1 MLRCA
6 GKVASDLTG
15 NRLFISD
22 SSNNRIVVTDLSGR
36 FLEHV
41 GCGAAGLV
49 DGGYEEAAFYRPQG
63 VAYSPK
69 VRGSGQGWQRNL
81 SAGPSWV
88 AEAFR
93 GPPKTSSSWQDS
105 ANSCQAPA

>member
-1 MLRCA
+1 VLCCA
-6 GKVASDLTG
+6 GKVASDLAG

-36 FLEHV
+36 FLEHI

-49 DGGYEEAAFYRPQG
+49 DGGYEKAAFYRPQG

-69 VRGSGQGWQRNL
+69 VRRAVSAGRRQGQRGHQQAQVAAAAWQR
-81 SAGPSWV
+81 P
-88 AEAFR
+88 R
-93 GPPKTSSSWQDS
+93 HSSDS
-105 ANSCQAPA
+105 IQLA